1 MVFCVAFDPSPN
13 DSGPHFLYISD
24 PQSTRYTFIVRST
37 DIVCLSEE
45 HLLVSSGPPDFPF
58 GQIHALAQVPA
69 SFNLTSLSLRIF
81 VVNELHLDRPCVDE
95 QVSA

>member
-1 MVFCVAFDPSPN
+1 MLVGSIF
-13 DSGPHFLYISD
+13 
-24 PQSTRYTFIVRST
+24 STYLIHKVQDTRST

-58 GQIHALAQVPA
+58 GEIHALAQVPA
-69 SFNLTSLSLRIF
+69 SFNLTSPFLRIF